1 MVAKNLYVS
10 IMLHFL
16 CTKLVNFIEVQDKI
30 FAGDGGISYLK
41 NGGGYLQNHSY
52 EQKPPL
58 GRWLS

>member
-52 EQKPPL
+52 E
-58 GRWLS
+58 